1 MDNFSPIDPV
11 FIEPDVASQFISF
24 INNNSTDTKDD
35 VSETEIWKWL
45 RTPPLETVVR
55 CLLSVLNTFYLYTD
69 GLSRV
74 NTLKC
79 TREELVENLS
89 SFMSES
95 NQNFIVKPHAEV
107 TDAIVIVEDKVKS
120 EATSES
126 SPQGYVV
133 VGEMCGLAVMRGAQ
147 VFSPGLSLYIF

>member
-1 MDNFSPIDPV
+1 M
-11 FIEPDVASQFISF
+11 
-24 INNNSTDTKDD
+24 K
-35 VSETEIWKWL
+35 
-45 RTPPLETVVR
+45 
-55 CLLSVLNTFYLYTD
+55 LLSGAFLLYSIPFTFTD
-69 GLSRV
+69 GFSRV

-107 TDAIVIVEDKVKS
+107 TDAVVIVEDKVKG
-120 EATSES
+120 EAATES

-147 VFSPGLSLYIF
+147 VFSPGLSP

>member
-1 MDNFSPIDPV
+1 MYSIPF
-11 FIEPDVASQFISF
+11 
-24 INNNSTDTKDD
+24 
-35 VSETEIWKWL
+35 
-45 RTPPLETVVR
+45 
-55 CLLSVLNTFYLYTD
+55 TFTD

-107 TDAIVIVEDKVKS
+107 TDAVVIVEDKVKG
-120 EATSES
+120 ETATES

-147 VFSPGLSLYIF
+147 VFSPGLSLNIILGQSDQDFVQAFSASRHLIFR